1 MKKRRRKGEMEREKE
16 AGRSKR
22 LEVPNEG
29 KEGERKVKLKARVE
43 RDRALGSM
51 EGFQNNE

>member
-1 MKKRRRKGEMEREKE
+1 MERGKE

-22 LEVPNEG
+22 LEVQNEG
-29 KEGERKVKLKARVE
+29 KEGERKVKLEARVE